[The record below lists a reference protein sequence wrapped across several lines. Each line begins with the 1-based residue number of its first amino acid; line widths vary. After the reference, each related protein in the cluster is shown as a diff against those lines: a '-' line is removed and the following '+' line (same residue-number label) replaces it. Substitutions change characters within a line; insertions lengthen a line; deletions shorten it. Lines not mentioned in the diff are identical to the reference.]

1 MNDLIVFQ
9 LRSKPTNLVN
19 TNLHDICPS
28 LDSEMWEQLYN
39 EFCDG
44 IRNQLCDQLTDQLYV
59 EEL

>member
-44 IRNQLCDQLTDQLYV
+44 IRNQLCD
-59 EEL
+59 